1 MIPRHR
7 KARLTAIIH
16 FPFQFSETTD
26 SKQSSFI
33 NMRIMAGFT
42 ETFNIPHK
50 FLGASYDM
58 RTESKFLQERTAN
71 AKIA

>member
-1 MIPRHR
+1 
-7 KARLTAIIH
+7 
-16 FPFQFSETTD
+16 
-26 SKQSSFI
+26 
-33 NMRIMAGFT
+33 MRIMAGFT